1 MGIKA
6 VAIVGTKKSG
16 KTTTTE
22 SLIRDLTK
30 RGYLVAT
37 IKHVPEPNFSID
49 TPGKDTWRHAQA
61 GAKTIVSVAANEIA
75 TIEKIPLETVTIDS
89 LIRRCK
95 GNDIVFI
102 EGLKKGIAR
111 RRSIPKIVVTKTKDE
126 AINAAKIYEPIL
138 AFSGSYNPEDL
149 KLKIPY
155 IDTMI
160 SPQRLADVVES
171 KLLRRQRAKKHE
183 NHREKLEPGLR

>member
-49 TPGKDTWRHAQA
+49 TPRKDTWRHAQA

-111 RRSIPKIVVTKTKDE
+111 RRSIPK
-126 AINAAKIYEPIL
+126 N
-138 AFSGSYNPEDL
+138 SG
-149 KLKIPY
+149 
-155 IDTMI
+155 
-160 SPQRLADVVES
+160 R
-171 KLLRRQRAKKHE
+171 
-183 NHREKLEPGLR
+183 